1 MTICLFNKPFQLFL
15 WEQSNNANMNN
26 SKINLRFGLIALLIL
41 VAALSRLLPHPSN
54 FAPIAGMGLFGAAY
68 FSKKY
73 YAFLIPFAAYW
84 ISDMLLNNIIY
95 TQYYEGFQ
103 WMGSPWVYASFA
115 LIIVL
120 GFILLKK
127 VTLNNLI
134 VASLSSSVLF
144 FLITN
149 FGTWVSS
156 SLYSKTFSGLI
167 TAFIAGIPFFWNTL
181 AGDLFYVSVL
191 FGSFELVKSQYPQL
205 VKQLS

>member
-1 MTICLFNKPFQLFL
+1 MT
-15 WEQSNNANMNN
+15 N

-41 VAALSRLLPHPSN
+41 MAALSRLLPHPSN

-73 YAFLIPFAAYW
+73 YAFLIPFIAYW
-84 ISDMLLNNIIY
+84 VSDLLLDNIVY
-95 TQYYEGFQ
+95 TQYYDGFQ

-120 GFILLKK
+120 GFMLLKK
-127 VTLNNLI
+127 VTVNNLVI
-134 VASLSSSVLF
+134 ASLSSSVLF

-149 FGTWVSS
+149 FGAWISS
-156 SLYSKTFSGLI
+156 TIYAKSFSGLI
-167 TAFIAGIPFFWNTL
+167 AAYVAGIPFFWNTL

-191 FGSFELVKSQYPQL
+191 FGSFELVKRQYPQFI
-205 VKQLS
+205 KQLS

>member
-1 MTICLFNKPFQLFL
+1 MFNKPFQLFL